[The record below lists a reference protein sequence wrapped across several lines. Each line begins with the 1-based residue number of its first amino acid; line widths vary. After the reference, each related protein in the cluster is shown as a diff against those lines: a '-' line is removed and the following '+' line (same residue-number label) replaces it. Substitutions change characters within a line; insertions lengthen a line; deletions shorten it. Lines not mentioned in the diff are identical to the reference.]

1 MEQKQSSNAASK
13 VRALFKKLQKP
24 LTLTEINQ
32 EHPELKATEISMALS
47 YLRTNRY
54 LTREQIPNKNSK
66 GRKQVYQY
74 TYHETKL
81 PKPAIVEEV
90 QNAN

>member
-13 VRALFKKLQKP
+13 VRALFKQLQKP
-24 LTLTEINQ
+24 LTLTDINKA
-32 EHPELKATEISMALS
+32 HPELKATEISMALS

-54 LTREQIPNKNSK
+54 LTREQVPNTNSR
-66 GRKQVYQY
+66 GRKQVYLY

-81 PKPAIVEEV
+81 PKPEPVAEV
-90 QNAN
+90 VNAN

>member
-13 VRALFKKLQKP
+13 VRALFKQLQKP
-24 LTLTEINQ
+24 LTLTEINKL
-32 EHPELKATEISMALS
+32 HPELKATEISMALS

-54 LTREQIPNKNSK
+54 LTREQVPNTNPK
-66 GRKQVYQY
+66 GRKQVYIY

-81 PKPAIVEEV
+81 PKPIEEV
-90 QNAN
+90 VNAN

>member
-1 MEQKQSSNAASK
+1 MEAKKSSNAASK
-13 VRALFKKLQKP
+13 VRALFKQLQKP

-54 LTREQIPNKNSK
+54 LTREQVPNTNPK
-66 GRKQVYQY
+66 GRKLVYIY
-74 TYHETKL
+74 TYHDTKL
-81 PKPAIVEEV
+81 PKLAPEV
-90 QNAN
+90 VNEG